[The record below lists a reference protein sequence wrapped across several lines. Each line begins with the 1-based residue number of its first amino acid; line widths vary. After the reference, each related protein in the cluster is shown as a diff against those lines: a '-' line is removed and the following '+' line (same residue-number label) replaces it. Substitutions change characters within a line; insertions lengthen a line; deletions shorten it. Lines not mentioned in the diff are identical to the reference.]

1 MCPLLRTRLP
11 VPAACAAAASACTGR
26 EMWTGA
32 GLAGAGVAFEG
43 SGVCLPTSA
52 GSRPSSWSC
61 LYMHGTA
68 GFSGRACTVWRLPAH
83 CGQVL
88 ADHSLYLVITMR
100 PECRLPDI
108 LASCC
113 CSLSGISAPEGQ
125 SGDES
130 EQLRAQ
136 PQCSATATAV
146 AKVQS
151 LIWLLLSCRRWYT
164 TVILSLLL

>member
-1 MCPLLRTRLP
+1 MVLLDFLAE
-11 VPAACAAAASACTGR
+11 PALCGACQLTVDR
-26 EMWTGA
+26 
-32 GLAGAGVAFEG
+32 
-43 SGVCLPTSA
+43 CL
-52 GSRPSSWSC
+52 
-61 LYMHGTA
+61 LII
-68 GFSGRACTVWRLPAH
+68 H
-83 CGQVL
+83 C
-88 ADHSLYLVITMR
+88 LVIRMGQ
-100 PECRLPDI
+100 ECRLPDS

-151 LIWLLLSCRRWYT
+151 LIWLLLSCRRWNT
-164 TVILSLLL
+164 PVILSLLLL